1 MIDLHLHSTA
11 SDGTDPPER
20 IPELGAASGC
30 KAVALTD
37 HDTLAGLAAASDR
50 AREVGIEL
58 VRGCEVSCAFPGAAT
73 THVLV
78 YFLDTDEGPLQ
89 DELARL
95 RADRVARNRLLI
107 EKLVALGIPVT
118 YEEAVARAAGE
129 ESLGRPHFAQL
140 LVDKGVA
147 DSVPDAFDRW
157 LGSGRPGYVPK
168 ARVPPGDIAAKAA
181 GSGAVCVLAHPLALE
196 LDPPEL
202 DRAVGE
208 LAAAGFSGLEAYY
221 ASYGP
226 EDRRRLVEL
235 ARRHDLVPTGG
246 SDYHGTVKVG
256 LSVGTGRGDLKVPD
270 EALDDLAA
278 RRP

>member
-30 KAVALTD
+30 RAVALTD
-37 HDTLAGLAAASDR
+37 HDTLAGLPAAARR
-50 AREVGIEL
+50 AEEL
-58 VRGCEVSCAFPGAAT
+58 GVELIRGCEVSCAFPGAAS

-78 YFLDTDEGPLQ
+78 YFVDGEEGPLQ

-95 RADRVARNRLLI
+95 RADRVARNRGLAAR
-107 EKLVALGIPVT
+107 LVELGVPTT
-118 YEEAVARAAGE
+118 YEEAVALASGE

-140 LVDKGVA
+140 LVAKGLA

-157 LGSGRPGYVPK
+157 LASGRPAYLPK
-168 ARVPPGDIAAKAA
+168 ARVSPTDIAAAAA
-181 GSGAVCVLAHPLALE
+181 GSGAVCALAHPHT
-196 LDPPEL
+196 LDLGPAEL

-208 LAAAGFSGLEAYY
+208 LADAGFVGLEAYY
-221 ASYGP
+221 ASYSP
-226 EDRRRLVEL
+226 EDRQALVAL
-235 ARRHDLVPTGG
+235 ARRHDLVATGG
-246 SDYHGTVKVG
+246 SDYHGTIKPG
-256 LSVGTGRGDLKVPD
+256 LSVGTGRGDLRVPD
-270 EALDDLAA
+270 EVLERLSS

>member
-30 KAVALTD
+30 RAVALTD
-37 HDTLAGLAAASDR
+37 HDTLAGLPAAARR
-50 AREVGIEL
+50 AEEL
-58 VRGCEVSCAFPGAAT
+58 GVELIRGCEVSCAFPGAAS

-78 YFLDTDEGPLQ
+78 YFVDGEEGPLQ

-95 RADRVARNRLLI
+95 RADRVARNRRLAAR
-107 EKLVALGIPVT
+107 LVELGVPTT
-118 YEEAVARAAGE
+118 YEEAVALASGE

-140 LVDKGVA
+140 LVAKGLA

-157 LGSGRPGYVPK
+157 LASGRPAYLPK
-168 ARVPPGDIAAKAA
+168 ARVSPTDIAAAAA
-181 GSGAVCVLAHPLALE
+181 GSGAVCALAHPHT
-196 LDPPEL
+196 LDLGPAEL

-208 LAAAGFSGLEAYY
+208 LADAGFVGLEAYY
-221 ASYGP
+221 ASYSP
-226 EDRRRLVEL
+226 EDRQALVAL
-235 ARRHDLVPTGG
+235 ARRHDLVATGG
-246 SDYHGTVKVG
+246 SDYHGTIKPG
-256 LSVGTGRGDLKVPD
+256 LSVGTGRGDLRVPD
-270 EALDDLAA
+270 EVLERLSS